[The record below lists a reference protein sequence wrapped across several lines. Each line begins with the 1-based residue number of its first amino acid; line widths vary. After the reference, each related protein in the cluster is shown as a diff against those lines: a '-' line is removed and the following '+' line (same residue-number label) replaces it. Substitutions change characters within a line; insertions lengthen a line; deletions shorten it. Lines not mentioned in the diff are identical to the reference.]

1 MKTYL
6 CARKYSST
14 CILSIKCLTFNL
26 TITLYFYMLVC
37 IHKKF
42 LENNLKAQVNSHE
55 PLEYNKG
62 NFNKRKFTWLA
73 NMLVFGLFMRKSF
86 RDRLSFNKQHV
97 PLVAKILNLFFSSR
111 ELFWL
116 LFVRCTLVY
125 LSVWQANFYI
135 FDLFS
140 RNTL

>member
-1 MKTYL
+1 MTTLCFICLFVCFLGFIWGGGKLILTKT
-6 CARKYSST
+6 
-14 CILSIKCLTFNL
+14 
-26 TITLYFYMLVC
+26 YFYMLVC

-62 NFNKRKFTWLA
+62 NFNRRKFTWLA
-73 NMLVFGLFMRKSF
+73 DMLVFGLFMRKSF